1 MVVRAVLRALDDA
14 AWSISEILGQRHAA
28 HCHLETV
35 DDDALVM
42 SDGTRASA
50 FEVRGIK
57 TALDESAFGEL
68 IFRLT
73 QGMGSYLETAG
84 HALQIVFEYD
94 PAGALDQAS
103 EIYADAEAT
112 ARVCGMDA
120 AWLFREWA
128 ETVARYTASERVL
141 FVLLTRPFALS
152 ATERKAADERRTRA
166 MRKMPAGRS
175 GMRVEAVMTELR
187 DYHRDFTGAVSR
199 ALTENGVL
207 IQSLSSIAL
216 AREMRRAVARRQTPE
231 EWQPWV
237 PGDRLPL
244 RCPDYD
250 NPGWNPSLLLYP
262 RLSEQVWPVPVE
274 RPDLYSVTLDGI
286 RHSPVMMVLG
296 PKYVTPFNKFLQ
308 RLRRERIPARLSWL
322 IEGYGSGGL
331 GLREFLSSAA
341 NWASE
346 TNKQLNAAI
355 EEVRR
360 RHSEGVNQVRLRITA
375 DTWVEE
381 QDAPHRVASQLRRQ
395 RGILLS
401 LLHQWGQISA
411 TDMIGDAVYG
421 LAATLPACLVSA
433 PGQPNLPPLAD
444 AVTLWPIT
452 RPASLWDSG
461 LLLNTPDGKLY
472 PYGIGSSQQ
481 ASWSHFTFA
490 GLGAGKS
497 VWENTQDLMF
507 LLAPGLSRLPHLA
520 IIDIGPSSEGLI
532 DLLRAL
538 LPPEQR
544 HVALYRRLRQ
554 RKEDAINPFDP
565 PLGCDQPP
573 AAQLEF
579 LVNFV
584 SLLATPDDRDAPED
598 GVEGV
603 IRQAIRYAYD
613 EYSRQR
619 RPKRFEP
626 SVDED
631 VSEAL
636 RDIGHEFDE
645 ETSWWEVV
653 DALFSAGRVHEATLA
668 QRYASPLLQDI
679 GALALN
685 PAVSEMYR
693 IRRPNG
699 ETLSEYLHRVTVEA
713 VSRYPVLAHPTR
725 LDLGEARIVALD
737 LDEVAG
743 RGSATADKQT
753 GVMYMLAR
761 HAAAAR
767 FFLMPEHLSDAPTQ
781 YRDYHVSRI
790 NEIRQDPKKLRYDE
804 IARVLRKHNVT
815 QQVAADLETAQR
827 ESRKWGLHIGMA
839 SQRMH
844 DIPDTLLSLVTS
856 VYVLGVGDVEE
867 AQMVG
872 ARLGLNSLL
881 REQLTSLGKPGP
893 RGANMIAQFRTGE
906 GPITHVLTNTLSPS
920 LVWAWST
927 TVEDRTIR
935 RALYAKLGVYRAL
948 RVLAA
953 RYPGSAKPEVERR
966 RQLRKDSG
974 MQGADVIDELI
985 SELAAQATELT
996 VPSEKPGR

>member
-1 MVVRAVLRALDDA
+1 MVVRTVLRALDDA
-14 AWSISEILGQRHAA
+14 AWSISEALGQRHAA
-28 HCHLETV
+28 YCHLETI

-42 SDGTRASA
+42 SDGTRTSA

-57 TALDESAFGEL
+57 TGLDEVGFGEL
-68 IFRLT
+68 VFRLT
-73 QGMGSYLETAG
+73 QGIGSYLEDAG
-84 HALQIVFEYD
+84 HALQILFEYD
-94 PAGALDQAS
+94 PAGALGQAS
-103 EIYADAEAT
+103 RIYADAEAT
-112 ARVCGMDA
+112 ARVCGMEA
-120 AWLFREWA
+120 AWLFQEWA
-128 ETVARYTASERVL
+128 STVARYTADERVL
-141 FVLLTRPFALS
+141 FVLFTRPFALS
-152 ATERKAADERRTRA
+152 RAERKVAEERRTRA
-166 MRKMPAGRS
+166 KRRMPAGQN

-187 DYHRDFTGAVSR
+187 DHHRDFIGAVER

-207 IQSLSSIAL
+207 IKPLTSVAL
-216 AREMRRAVARRQTPE
+216 TRELRRAVAPRQTPVDWE
-231 EWQPWV
+231 PWV
-237 PGDRLPL
+237 PGDPLPL

-262 RLSEQVWPVPVE
+262 RLSEQVWPVSVE
-274 RPDLYSVTLDGI
+274 RPDLYSVSLDGV

-322 IEGYGSGGL
+322 VEGYGSGGI

-346 TNKQLNAAI
+346 TNKQLNAAL

-360 RHSEGVNQVRLRITA
+360 RHAHGVNQVRLRITA

-381 QDAPHRVASQLRRQ
+381 EGAPDRAASQLRRQ

-411 TDMIGDAVYG
+411 SDMMGEALFG

-433 PGQPNLPPLAD
+433 PGQPNLAPLAD
-444 AVTLWPIT
+444 AATLWPLT
-452 RPASLWDSG
+452 RPASLWESG

-472 PYGIGSSQQ
+472 PFGIGSSQQ
-481 ASWSHFTFA
+481 ASWCHCTVA

-497 VWENTQDLMF
+497 VWENTMDLMF

-520 IIDIGPSSEGLI
+520 IIDIGPSSQGLI

-538 LPPEQR
+538 LPPGQS
-544 HVALYRRLRQ
+544 HLALYRRLRQ

-565 PLGCDQPP
+565 PLGCDRPSPP
-573 AAQLEF
+573 QLEF

-584 SLLATPDDRDAPED
+584 TLLATPDDRDAPED

-603 IRQAIRYAYD
+603 IRQSIRYAYD
-613 EYSRQR
+613 EYSRER

-631 VSEAL
+631 ISKAL
-636 RDIGHEFDE
+636 QEIDYEFDE

-653 DALFSAGRVHEATLA
+653 DALFGAGRIHQATLA

-685 PAVSEMYR
+685 PSVSEMYR

-713 VSRYPVLAHPTR
+713 ISRYPVLAHPTQ

-767 FFLMPEHLSDAPTQ
+767 FFQMPEHLSDAPPQ
-781 YRDYHVSRI
+781 YRDYHLSRI
-790 NEIRQDPKKLRYDE
+790 GEIRQDPKKLRYDE
-804 IARVLRKHNVT
+804 IHRIVRKHSVT
-815 QQVAADLETAQR
+815 QQVVADLQTAQR
-827 ESRKWGLHIGMA
+827 ESRKWNLHIGMA
-839 SQRMH
+839 TQRMQ
-844 DIPDTLLSLVTS
+844 DIPDALLSLLTS
-856 VYVLGVGDVEE
+856 VFVLGVGDVEE
-867 AQMVG
+867 AQTVG

-881 REQLTSLGKPGP
+881 QDQLTALGKPGP
-893 RGANMIAQFRTGE
+893 RGANMIAQFRTAE
-906 GPITHVLTNTLSPS
+906 GAITHVLTNTLSSS
-920 LVWAWST
+920 LVWAFSST
-927 TVEDRTIR
+927 TEDVTIR
-935 RALYAKLGVYRAL
+935 TALYAKLGAYRAL

-953 RYPGSAKPEVERR
+953 RYPGSAKPEIERR

-974 MQGADVIDELI
+974 TNGSDVIQELI
-985 SELAAQATELT
+985 SELAMQANEL
-996 VPSEKPGR
+996 VARADSGL